1 MKKLSTYLLTF
12 FMIMFWGFR
21 IILALADTTG
31 RNIGISIP
39 NANIEIILLF
49 VTLVCIVLVI
59 KRKLIGALLYLL
71 IYGGYFGPVF
81 IGQIINIATAQ
92 NELEINFYLEFLV
105 TFVGLVIPIAV
116 LFDMLLDKNRM
127 AHPADKKT
135 DWFYKNEE
143 YDRKLDER
151 ADKNNYRTL

>member
-21 IILALADTTG
+21 VILALSDGLG
-31 RNIGISIP
+31 RDMGISVP
-39 NANIEIILLF
+39 NSNIEIILLF

-59 KRKLIGALLYLL
+59 KRKIVGSLLYLL
-71 IYGGYFGPVF
+71 IYGAYFGPVF
-81 IGQIINIATAQ
+81 IGQIMTIATAGDQ
-92 NELEINFYLEFLV
+92 LDINFYLDFIV
-105 TFVGLVIPIAV
+105 SFIGLVIPIAV

-127 AHPADKKT
+127 NHPTDKKT

-143 YDRKLDER
+143 YDRKMDER